1 MIRLL
6 GGIPK
11 TRFCIAV
18 SGGAD
23 SMALLHFLSRSHKNN
38 ITVLHVNHN
47 ENDSAISEELVKTFC
62 SINHI
67 DFASKKIN
75 VTLSGNLEAQW
86 RDFRYS
92 YFDSIELPVLLAHNL
107 DDVVETWVFSSL
119 NGQSKIIPYQRNRCT
134 RPFLLNKK
142 ETLLQY
148 CSANNVPFVTEEA
161 NSNTRFARVKIRN
174 MMPQLLEINPGLHKM
189 LANRVLEKFHA
200 EHNR

>member
-6 GGIPK
+6 GAVPK
-11 TRFCIAV
+11 TKFCIAV

-23 SMALLHFLSRSHKNN
+23 SMALLHFLSLSHKNN

-47 ENDSAISEELVKTFC
+47 ESDSDVSETLVKSYC
-62 SINHI
+62 DSNYIN
-67 DFASKKIN
+67 FASKKLE
-75 VTLSGNLEAQW
+75 VTLNGNLEAQW

-92 YFDSIELPVLLAHNL
+92 YFDSVDQPVLLGHNL

-119 NGQSKIIPYQRNRCT
+119 NGQSKIIPYQRNRCI

-142 ETLLQY
+142 EMLLQY
-148 CSANNVPFVTEEA
+148 CSKNNVPFVVEQA
-161 NSNTRFARVKIRN
+161 NSDPRFARVKIRN
-174 MMPQLLEINPGLHKM
+174 MMPQLLEVNPGLHKM